1 MGAQLRL
8 LAATALA
15 VSAPTLL
22 VRKSRVAMNREDY
35 LHEASLAGGRYGR
48 KDDEVKIADLQKQ
61 VKELTDALKTRD
73 AEIVAAVKKAQD
85 EITATGKLSAES
97 KAALDAMGAKA
108 TEVGNRLVELEQK
121 MAKHAEGARQ
131 RTADQMSPGAQIIAM
146 DEWKAFVKQ
155 KGGRATFSI
164 KAITSQS
171 TGSGGAGDLVV
182 PQRLPDIYSL
192 AQRQLTIR
200 ALLGAGRTTS
210 SSIDYVKETGFTNN
224 AAPVA
229 ETTQKPES
237 NIDFQLF
244 NAPVRTIAHWVIA
257 SKQILDDAPQLQS
270 YIDGRLRFGLAIV
283 EENQL
288 LAGDGTGQNLEGLI
302 PQATAYNRPESQT
315 KIDVIRR
322 SMTQVRLAEYR
333 ADGVIIN
340 PEDWEEIELTKTDQG
355 AYVWANPA
363 SLLSPTIWG
372 LPVVDTVAI
381 AAGNFLTGAFKLS
394 ATVWDREDAN
404 VQVSTEDRDNFIK
417 NMVTIRA
424 EERLA
429 LTVFRPEAL
438 IYGNFATA
446 ISN

>member
-1 MGAQLRL
+1 MQRKFQLSR
-8 LAATALA
+8 LAASVGHMLHTSLFAYMYRTGMVACDRDPTVPDLPEA
-15 VSAPTLL
+15 VQ
-22 VRKSRVAMNREDY
+22 KSLD
-35 LHEASLAGGRYGR
+35 
-48 KDDEVKIADLQKQ
+48 KIADQ
-61 VKELTDALKTRD
+61 VKAIGEKAM
-73 AEIVAAVKKAQD
+73 AEAKKHGD
-85 EITATGKLSAES
+85 VTTATKEKVDELLVEHGGLVQKMKDTQQELVKLRDIQKSQPSQVKTLGELFAES
-97 KAALDAMGAKA
+97 DGFKAYAKGDRG
-108 TEVGNRLVELEQK
+108 TNLSIELP
-121 MAKHAEGARQ
+121 R
-131 RTADQMSPGAQIIAM
+131 
-146 DEWKAFVKQ
+146 KAVSSSL
-155 KGGRATFSI
+155 AS
-164 KAITSQS
+164 
-171 TGSGGAGDLVV
+171 AGDAVA
-182 PQRLPDIYSL
+182 PDFRPAILPMPT
-192 AQRQLTIR
+192 RRFTIR
-200 ALLGAGRTTS
+200 DLMMPGQTNSNAVT
-210 SSIDYVKETGFTNN
+210 YVKETGFTNN